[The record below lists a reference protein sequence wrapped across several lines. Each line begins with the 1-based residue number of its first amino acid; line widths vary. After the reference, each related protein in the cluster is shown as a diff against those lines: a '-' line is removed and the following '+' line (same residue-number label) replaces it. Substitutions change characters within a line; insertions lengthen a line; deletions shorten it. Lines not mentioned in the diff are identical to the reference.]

1 MSTLRRLLNAKFTTD
16 SQSHY
21 HQWPVIV
28 SVMRP
33 VLNGRS
39 RKMAARI
46 AELEDQA
53 EQARLRA
60 AKFEKD
66 KMKLQV
72 EIRDI
77 SVELEAV
84 NTTLFLRFHFLTVSY
99 FIHSFILPRM
109 YKDDNNSK
117 QTVGHD
123 IKATR
128 DALITARVN

>member
-1 MSTLRRLLNAKFTTD
+1 
-16 SQSHY
+16 
-21 HQWPVIV
+21 
-28 SVMRP
+28 MRP

>member
-1 MSTLRRLLNAKFTTD
+1 
-16 SQSHY
+16 
-21 HQWPVIV
+21 
-28 SVMRP
+28 
-33 VLNGRS
+33 
-39 RKMAARI
+39 MAARI

-84 NTTLFLRFHFLTVSY
+84 NSFNCTFFLHNCY
-99 FIHSFILPRM
+99 FHSFHSAFLAYFNFKPGPVFPRH
-109 YKDDNNSK
+109 S
-117 QTVGHD
+117 
-123 IKATR
+123 
-128 DALITARVN
+128 

>member
-1 MSTLRRLLNAKFTTD
+1 
-16 SQSHY
+16 
-21 HQWPVIV
+21 V
-28 SVMRP
+28 SDAVN
-33 VLNGRS
+33 VNVVGRS

-53 EQARLRA
+53 EQARNRA

-84 NTTLFLRFHFLTVSY
+84 SDT
-99 FIHSFILPRM
+99 
-109 YKDDNNSK
+109 
-117 QTVGHD
+117 
-123 IKATR
+123 
-128 DALITARVN
+128 

>member
-1 MSTLRRLLNAKFTTD
+1 MSF
-16 SQSHY
+16 
-21 HQWPVIV
+21 V
-28 SVMRP
+28 S
-33 VLNGRS
+33 S

-53 EQARLRA
+53 EQARIRA

-84 NTTLFLRFHFLTVSY
+84 SLLLFCIVFTFFSWLIIIEGHTV
-99 FIHSFILPRM
+99 F
-109 YKDDNNSK
+109 
-117 QTVGHD
+117 
-123 IKATR
+123 
-128 DALITARVN
+128 

>member
-1 MSTLRRLLNAKFTTD
+1 
-16 SQSHY
+16 
-21 HQWPVIV
+21 
-28 SVMRP
+28 
-33 VLNGRS
+33 
-39 RKMAARI
+39 MAARI

-84 NTTLFLRFHFLTVSY
+84 NSFNCTFHLHIATSILFTLFFLAY
-99 FIHSFILPRM
+99 FNFKP
-109 YKDDNNSK
+109 
-117 QTVGHD
+117 
-123 IKATR
+123 
-128 DALITARVN
+128 

>member
-1 MSTLRRLLNAKFTTD
+1 MVNVL
-16 SQSHY
+16 
-21 HQWPVIV
+21 W
-28 SVMRP
+28 P

-84 NTTLFLRFHFLTVSY
+84 NTTLSAFTSLSSYIIFKFYVLFLLHYGRAILYLYCVGCLNLLLCTRPMSLLRARGVSSCSSLGWPLGWP
-99 FIHSFILPRM
+99 HLHLGG
-109 YKDDNNSK
+109 
-117 QTVGHD
+117 Q
-123 IKATR
+123 
-128 DALITARVN
+128 